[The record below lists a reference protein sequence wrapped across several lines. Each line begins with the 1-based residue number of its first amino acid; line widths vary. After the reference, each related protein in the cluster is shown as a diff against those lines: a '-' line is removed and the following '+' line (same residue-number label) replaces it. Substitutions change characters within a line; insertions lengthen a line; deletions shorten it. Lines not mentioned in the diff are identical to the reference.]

1 MTSQYWRPAYVGIG
15 SNLDSPVTQVKEAML
30 ALNVLPESF
39 LTLRSGLF
47 RSRPLGPADQPDFVN
62 AVVAFMTRLEPHDL
76 LAQLKSLEKVRGR
89 RDAPRWGPR
98 LIDLDLLA
106 LSSLTLQ
113 DGHLTLPHPGIAERN
128 FVLLPWAEIAPHY
141 TVPGLATVA
150 ELARRAP
157 AKPPI
162 ERLAEGVA

>member
-15 SNLDSPVTQVKEAML
+15 SNLHSPVTQVEEAIL
-30 ALNVLPESF
+30 ALNDLPET
-39 LTLRSGLF
+39 LVALRSGLF

-62 AVVAFMTRLEPHDL
+62 AVVALMTRLEPHDL
-76 LAQLKSLEKVRGR
+76 LARLKRLEKARGR
-89 RDAPRWGPR
+89 EDGRRWGPR

-106 LSSLTLQ
+106 LASLTLQ

-141 TVPGLATVA
+141 AVPGLATVA

-157 AKPPI
+157 AEPLI
-162 ERLAEGVA
+162 ERLA